1 MLPCHTESTNIDGL
15 QHSVPHKLGS
25 RGTSESR
32 KMLSRYIH
40 FLKTG
45 IESICKAKK
54 SLAFEVLKSVEYHRR
69 WDLAAEICYGSSEAD
84 LRKTSQ
90 PGSAEVPSRRQK
102 PGARCS
108 STAATWDSKSSSLE
122 SASLTTDRFFSQ
134 RLMGSNLSAKFQVK
148 KRKLIRNMKRLPP
161 VSWRSSK
168 TDVSLSL
175 SGFALLRCSQ
185 LQCILGRAHWLER
198 QHVVVQCL
206 LPGHGRYEWYR
217 LHSGLLEPSCIS
229 SFGRRT

>member
-1 MLPCHTESTNIDGL
+1 MDCNIPSPTDWGAEGL
-15 QHSVPHKLGS
+15 QNPGKCSPGTSISLKLGS
-25 RGTSESR
+25 NQFA
-32 KMLSRYIH
+32 KQ
-40 FLKTG
+40 
-45 IESICKAKK
+45 ICKAKK

-69 WDLAAEICYGSSEAD
+69 CDLAAEICYGSSEAD

-134 RLMGSNLSAKFQVK
+134 RLMVSNLSAKFQVK

-175 SGFALLRCSQ
+175 SLS
-185 LQCILGRAHWLER
+185 LQICTSEMLTASVHTWKSSLTGASARGRPVSASWPR
-198 QHVVVQCL
+198 KIWMI
-206 LPGHGRYEWYR
+206 PTPFRTSGAK
-217 LHSGLLEPSCIS
+217 LHLFIW
-229 SFGRRT
+229 